1 MQPVHA
7 STKEVKVTEYS
18 GQQRLEGVELKGQ
31 PSTVSALQSSES
43 EGNEASQ
50 VKYEDTDSDDT
61 IPCHVN
67 TR

>member
-7 STKEVKVTEYS
+7 STKDVKVTEYS
-18 GQQRLEGVELKGQ
+18 EQQRLEEVELKGQ
-31 PSTVSALQSSES
+31 PSTVSALQSSE
-43 EGNEASQ
+43 GNEASR

>member
-7 STKEVKVTEYS
+7 STKDVKVTEYS
-18 GQQRLEGVELKGQ
+18 EQQRLEEVELKGQ
-31 PSTVSALQSSES
+31 PSTVSALQSS
-43 EGNEASQ
+43 GNEASR

>member
-18 GQQRLEGVELKGQ
+18 EQQRLEEVELKGQ
-31 PSTVSALQSSES
+31 PSTVSALQSSGN
-43 EGNEASQ
+43 EGNEASR
-50 VKYEDTDSDDT
+50 VKYEDTDSDNT